1 MFSMSANTVSVPY
14 QMGIGESHGELS
26 DTFFC
31 ASRLTPPSWGLQLKL
46 HNPGD
51 DGSAMMRGLQAKGWS
66 QGWSQETG

>member
-1 MFSMSANTVSVPY
+1 
-14 QMGIGESHGELS
+14 MGIGESHGELS

-66 QGWSQETG
+66 QETG